1 VLSLRAIGRARRWS
15 RLPSRRCLRRIY
27 HPLTVSASATLASA
41 RDRVALVADPG
52 SLEVWDDDVVSRDP
66 LRFSDTM
73 PYAERLAAARARVG
87 VPEAV
92 LTGRVTVA
100 ERPLVVV
107 ASEFGFLGGSI
118 GTATGERVVRAIER
132 AREARLPVLILP
144 ASGGTRMQEGTPALM
159 QMAKIAAAVRRLLDA
174 GLTYIAYLTHP
185 TMGGVLASWGS
196 LGVATFAMPGALI
209 GFAGPRVV
217 EMLTGRRLPA
227 GVQSGEHLF
236 ARGLVDDV
244 VAPAELRERV
254 LRVLAVTTTAPEPP
268 RARTPLPG
276 GQAATPV
283 TDDAWS
289 SVLHARNPLRP
300 SAVELLRAW
309 ATDITVLRGDGAGGG
324 EDPACLA
331 ALARLRG
338 VPAVV
343 VAQHRD
349 RDGHGP
355 SRMGPAGYRKARRAM
370 ALAEQ
375 LALPLV
381 TIVDTPGAEM
391 TVAAEEG
398 GLSAEIARCLA
409 TLSSLRVATLAVLA
423 GEGGSGGALALLVA
437 DRVVCAQHGYLA
449 AIAPEGASAILYRS
463 TDRAAELAAAQGGA
477 SWELV
482 RFGIVD
488 VIVPERPSADREPDA
503 YAARMG
509 DTVEAE
515 LRSLLEQPAGARLAD
530 RERRYRHGG
539 NLDGGDLE

>member
-1 VLSLRAIGRARRWS
+1 MRRT
-15 RLPSRRCLRRIY
+15 Y
-27 HPLTVSASATLASA
+27 HPPAVSASAILASA
-41 RDRVALVADPG
+41 RDRVALVADAG
-52 SLEVWDDDVVSRDP
+52 SLEVWDDDVVSGDP

-100 ERPLVVV
+100 GRPLVVV

-118 GTATGERVVRAIER
+118 GTATGERVARAIER
-132 AREARLPVLILP
+132 AREARLPVLILT
-144 ASGGTRMQEGTPALM
+144 ASGGTRMQEGAPALM
-159 QMAKIAAAVRRLLDA
+159 QMAKIAAAVRRLLDG

-209 GFAGPRVV
+209 GFSGPRVV
-217 EMLTGRRLPA
+217 EMLTGRPLPA
-227 GVQSGEHLF
+227 GVQSAEHLF

-244 VAPAELRERV
+244 VAPADLRERV

-268 RARTPLPG
+268 RGRTTPLPDR
-276 GQAATPV
+276 QAATPV
-283 TDDAWS
+283 PDDAWA

-300 SAVELLRAW
+300 SAAELLFAW

-324 EDPACLA
+324 EDPTCLA
-331 ALARLRG
+331 ALACLRG
-338 VPAVV
+338 FPAVV

-355 SRMGPAGYRKARRAM
+355 SRMGPAGFRKARRAM

-409 TLSSLRVATLAVLA
+409 TLSSLRVPTLAVLA

-449 AIAPEGASAILYRS
+449 AISPEGASAILYRS

-477 SWELV
+477 SGELA

-503 YAARMG
+503 YTARLG

-515 LRSLLEQPAGARLAD
+515 LRSLLEQPAGTRLAD